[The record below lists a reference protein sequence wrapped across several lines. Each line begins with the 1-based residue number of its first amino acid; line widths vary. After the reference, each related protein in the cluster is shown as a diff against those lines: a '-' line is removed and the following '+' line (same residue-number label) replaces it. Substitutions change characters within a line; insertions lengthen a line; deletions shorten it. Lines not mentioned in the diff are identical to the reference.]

1 MNDYLQQFR
10 QTIEAAGLMPPAEMI
25 DDGKLHRFSSN
36 GKRGDDSG
44 WYVLHGDGV
53 PSGAFGCWRSGL
65 ESKWCAKSEHDL
77 SATERN
83 AMREHIRTA
92 LRQREAERVQRHA
105 EAKNAAAALLAKS
118 EPATT
123 HAYLS
128 AKGIKAHGTRQD
140 GGRLLVPMR
149 DTDGV
154 LHSVQTIEADGSKRF
169 LLGGR
174 AKGCYFSIG
183 KPDGGLIVCEGF
195 ATGAS
200 IHEATGRA
208 VAVAFNADNMEAVTL
223 ALRAKYPALAI
234 TLAADDD
241 HLTTGNPGVFH
252 AKAAA
257 LAVGGMMALPV
268 FPADRADKA
277 TDFNDLQQLAGADAV
292 RRCFE
297 AAQIPTAA
305 ILETKAWPRPE
316 PLSAHYEALPY
327 PLDALPQTIR
337 AAVQEV
343 LGFVKAPAVLAA
355 SSALSAVSVAIQ
367 GFYDVERAPGLKGPS
382 ALYLLSIAESGERKT
397 TCDGY
402 FKQALERWQTEQAEL
417 LKPAVEIYRA
427 DKAAWDAKKSGVL
440 EAIKK
445 SSKDGK
451 PTDEHQQ
458 ALRDLEHEEPLPIR
472 VPQVIRGDDTPEN
485 LGWALMREWPS
496 AGVLSSEAGTVFGGH
511 AMGSDSVTRN
521 LALLNT
527 LWDGGAIRVGRRT
540 SDSYTI
546 DRVRLSMG
554 LQVQEA
560 TLRASFDKTR
570 GLMRGT
576 GFLAR
581 FLVAWPESTMGTRLY
596 TEAPDWSKLQAFNA
610 RMTELL
616 QNPLSIDEDGRLT
629 TTTLVLSP
637 SAHVAWVQFQ
647 NAIEKQL
654 GQDGELQDVKDVA
667 SKTADNAARLATLF
681 HVFEH
686 GAGAI
691 SVEAMARGA
700 KLAAWHLSEARR
712 FLGQF
717 ALPVEWLRAE
727 RLERWLIQYCRR
739 EQVSTVPTKTAMQYG
754 PLRDKAAL
762 QSALEAL
769 EDHGR
774 ARPLADGRKRLIM
787 LNPALLEVQP

>member
-1 MNDYLQQFR
+1 MNDYLHRFR
-10 QTIEAAGLMPPAEMI
+10 QAVEAGGLMPPADMI

-77 SATERN
+77 SATERH
-83 AMREHIRTA
+83 ALRDRIQTA
-92 LRQREAERVQRHA
+92 QRQREAEQGQRHT

-118 EPATT
+118 RQAAA

-128 AKGIKAHGTRQD
+128 AKGIQAHGTRQD
-140 GGRLLVPMR
+140 GDRLLIPMR

-169 LLGGR
+169 LTGGR
-174 AKGCYFSIG
+174 VKGCYFSIG
-183 KPDGGLIVCEGF
+183 KPDGGMIVCEGF

-208 VAVAFNADNMEAVTL
+208 VAVAFNAGNLEAVAL

-234 TLAADDD
+234 TVAADDD
-241 HLTTGNPGVFH
+241 HLSAGNPGMSH
-252 AKAAA
+252 ARAAA
-257 LAVGGMMALPV
+257 LAVGGMVALPV
-268 FPADRADKA
+268 FPAERADKA
-277 TDFNDLQQLAGADAV
+277 TDFNDLHQLAGADAV

-297 AAQIPTAA
+297 AARAPSAA
-305 ILETKAWPRPE
+305 AVETEAWPLPE
-316 PLSAHYEALPY
+316 PLSAHYEPLPY
-327 PLDALPQTIR
+327 PLEALPQTIQD
-337 AAVQEV
+337 AVQEV
-343 LGFVKAPAVLAA
+343 LGFVKAPTVLAA

-367 GFYDVERAPGLKGPS
+367 GFYDVERAPGLKGPC

-402 FKQALERWQTEQAEL
+402 FKQALEQWQSEQAEL
-417 LKPAVEIYRA
+417 LKPALEIYRA

-445 SSKDGK
+445 ASKDGK

-458 ALRDLEHEEPLPIR
+458 ALRDLEHEEPLPVR
-472 VPQVIRGDDTPEN
+472 VPQLIRGDDTPEN

-540 SDSYTI
+540 SESYTI

-560 TLRASFDKTR
+560 TLRASFDKTK

-581 FLVAWPESTMGTRLY
+581 FLVAWPASTMGTRLY
-596 TEAPDWSKLQAFNA
+596 TEAPDWSKLHAFNA
-610 RMTELL
+610 RMTQLL
-616 QNPLSIDEDGRLT
+616 QNPLSIDDDGRLAT
-629 TTTLVLSP
+629 ITLALSP
-637 SAHVAWVQFQ
+637 PAHAAWVQFQ

-654 GQDGELQDVKDVA
+654 RQDGELQDVKDVA

-681 HVFEH
+681 HVFEQ

-700 KLAAWHLSEARR
+700 KLAAWHLTEARR

-717 ALPVEWLRAE
+717 ALPVEWMNAE

-739 EQVSTVPTKTAMQYG
+739 EQRSSVPTKTALQYG

-762 QSALEAL
+762 QSALATL

-774 ARPLADGRKRLIM
+774 ARLVADGRKRLIAV
-787 LNPALLEVQP
+787 NSALLEVRP